1 MWTRSF
7 AAALCGYFL
16 LLATGAEAATLDR
29 IKQSGVINLG
39 YRPDAAPFSY
49 VNKEG
54 RVDGYSVTLCEAV
67 AGAVRSQL
75 GRNDIGINFVAVT
88 AEDRF
93 EAVQSGKID
102 LLCSADTITLARRE
116 IVDFSL
122 MTFVTGSSVLF
133 RKDGPA
139 DFASLSG
146 QKVGVRAGTTTES
159 GLKNALMEAGIAAD
173 IVAVKDHEDGRR
185 ALEADEIAAY
195 FADRAI
201 LILLAAGAKDP
212 QNLALSNRFFSYE
225 PYGLVMQRGDADFR
239 LLVDAALV
247 RLIRSQAM
255 AKVYNATFGNADMS
269 DLLRAM
275 YTLQAYQE

>member
-1 MWTRSF
+1 MGIRSV
-7 AAALCGYFL
+7 AAATCGFFL
-16 LLATGAEAATLDR
+16 LLAAGAEAATLDR

-39 YRPDAAPFSY
+39 YRADAAPFSY
-49 VNKEG
+49 VNKDG

-75 GRNDIGINFVAVT
+75 GRDDIEINFVAVT

-139 DFASLSG
+139 DFASLAG
-146 QKVGVRAGTTTES
+146 KKVGVRAGTTTES
-159 GLKNALMEAGIAAD
+159 GLKNALMDAGIAAD
-173 IVAVKDHEDGRR
+173 VVVVKDHEDGRR

-201 LILLAAGAKDP
+201 LILLAAGAKEP

-255 AKVYNATFGNADMS
+255 AKVYNATFGNSDMS

>member
-1 MWTRSF
+1 MGTRIL
-7 AAALCGYFL
+7 AAAFCGVL
-16 LLATGAEAATLDR
+16 LLLSAKAQAATLDR
-29 IKQSGVINLG
+29 IRESGAINLG
-39 YRPDAAPFSY
+39 YRSDAAPFSY
-49 VNKEG
+49 VNKNG
-54 RVDGYSVTLCEAV
+54 QVDGYSVTLCEAV
-67 AGAVRSQL
+67 AGSVRAHLQ
-75 GRNDIGINFVAVT
+75 RDDIKVNFVEVT
-88 AEDRF
+88 AENRF
-93 EAVQSGKID
+93 EAVQSGEID

-139 DFASLSG
+139 DFAGLAG
-146 QKVGVRAGTTTES
+146 KKVGVRAGTTTES
-159 GLKNALMEAGIAAD
+159 GLKNALAEAGITAD
-173 IVAVKDHEDGRR
+173 IVAVKDHDDGRR
-185 ALEADEIAAY
+185 ALEASEIAAY

-201 LILLAAGAKDP
+201 LVLLAANAKEP

-255 AKVYNATFGNADMS
+255 AKVYNATFGNAAMS